1 MNTLINPKYILRN
14 YEMEEAIK
22 LAETQN
28 DFTLVSNLL
37 NRSLN
42 PFDTQKLEIVSRP
55 SDRFSLCVSC
65 SSWIKNL
72 L

>member
-42 PFDTQKLEIVSRP
+42 PFDNEK
-55 SDRFSLCVSC
+55 
-65 SSWIKNL
+65 
-72 L
+72 

>member
-1 MNTLINPKYILRN
+1 
-14 YEMEEAIK
+14 MEEAIK

-28 DFTLVSNLL
+28 DFTLVSKLL
-37 NRSLN
+37 NRSLD

-55 SDRFSLCVSC
+55 NDRFALCVSC
-65 SSWIKNL
+65 SSWNKNL

>member
-22 LAETQN
+22 QAETKN
-28 DFTLVSNLL
+28 DYTLVSNLL

-42 PFDTQKLEIVSRP
+42 PFDTQKLEVVSRP
-55 SDRFSLCVSC
+55 NDRFSLCVSC
-65 SSWIKNL
+65 SS
-72 L
+72 